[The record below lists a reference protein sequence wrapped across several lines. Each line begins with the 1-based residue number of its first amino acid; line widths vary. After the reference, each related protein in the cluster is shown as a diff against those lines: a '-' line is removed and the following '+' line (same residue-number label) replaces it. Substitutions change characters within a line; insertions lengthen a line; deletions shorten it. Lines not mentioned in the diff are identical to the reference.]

1 MIDSTT
7 DATGAKYPGA
17 RAYSMSELVSTRTLV
32 IFFWTDFNPPAI
44 NVLVHLNPT
53 PFNEKSGDAWR
64 GTAYFKSGTH
74 FDRVGLDECQ
84 RR

>member
-17 RAYSMSELVSTRTLV
+17 RAYSMSELVSCH
-32 IFFWTDFNPPAI
+32 FFCGQIYIKA
-44 NVLVHLNPT
+44 LVHLNPT